1 MNTKP
6 ILEKSLF
13 KENLSKH
20 FIIFVGVIKIMM
32 IIFFSLLL
40 LQTPIPLA
48 NSVNMRCLKNLKA
61 LEDSGLG
68 NLNFGEKSGLPKQK
82 LWEIL
87 GEGKPVDQYRKA
99 REYVKNL
106 PKPKEEALLPQHV
119 KKMADI
125 LYDCFKEIDRSTVG
139 LSFKERWLMSDFKT
153 GDGSYGFVGHLGEM
167 LIIRQLDGKIF
178 RAMRAIATE
187 PLTTWTPDYTKLKEY

>member
-1 MNTKP
+1 
-6 ILEKSLF
+6 
-13 KENLSKH
+13 
-20 FIIFVGVIKIMM
+20 M
-32 IIFFSLLL
+32 IIALFSLLL
-40 LQTPIPLA
+40 LQTPLA
-48 NSVNMRCLKNLKA
+48 SSVDKRCFKHLKA

-68 NLNFGEKSGLPKQK
+68 HLNFGEKSGLHKQK

-87 GEGKPVDQYRKA
+87 GDGKPVEQYRKA

-106 PKPKEEALLPQHV
+106 PKPEEALLPQHA

-139 LSFKERWLMSDFKT
+139 LSFKERWLMSEW
-153 GDGSYGFVGHLGEM
+153 HLGEM
-167 LIIRQLDGKIF
+167 LIIRQSDGKIF
-178 RAMRAIATE
+178 RAIRAVATE